1 MAAGDI
7 TDELLV
13 ALGRKLDDAGTAGNY
28 LDGFKFDINTKL
40 DALNKAQI
48 EFVNMIDPYYL
59 TELEV
64 IDPDVDM
71 SSGLKNIEELSLAS
85 VIGSGCSGCNQY
97 ANGSIVLHGKK
108 GIKAI
113 DVKVGGTGSYW
124 ADPISVSDMRTY
136 SRGLRKYSD
145 TNILYYIFGTK
156 IKLLLTTYTGTK
168 ADIYWLRIPCEITQ
182 DVDPMINS
190 SFHQIMLDLA
200 TVHCWPKESEYETRR
215 ADAWTRA
222 FEQIKLLNEKEKNE
236 KIS

>member
-48 EFVNMIDPYYL
+48 EFVNMIDPVYL
-59 TELEV
+59 TELGV
-64 IDPDVDM
+64 KDPGVDM
-71 SSGLKNIEELSLAS
+71 STGWKDIELLSLAS
-85 VIGSGCSGCNQY
+85 VIGSGCTGCNQY
-97 ANGSIVLHGKK
+97 ANGSIVLNGAK
-108 GIKAI
+108 GILNLWVTPAGVAANAKWAERI
-113 DVKVGGTGSYW
+113 EFDQVKQ
-124 ADPISVSDMRTY
+124 Y
-136 SRGLRKYSD
+136 SRGLRKFSD
-145 TNILYYIFGTK
+145 TNVLYYIFGRK
-156 IKLLLTTYTGTK
+156 IYLLVTTLAATV

-200 TVHCWPKESEYETRR
+200 TVHCWPKEGEYETRR

-222 FEQIKLLNEKEKNE
+222 FEQIKLLNEKAKVR
-236 KIS
+236 